1 MTNDKIIAEIERL
14 LAVLKEQTANERSI
28 AFPDTARN
36 VVITFSDGTESEGW
50 YDNVKHKW
58 FARNKDGWRAVRTNK
73 KVVAWREL
81 K

>member
-1 MTNDKIIAEIERL
+1 MTNEKLISEIERL
-14 LAVLKEQTANERSI
+14 LSVLKEQTANERSI

-50 YDNVKHKW
+50 YDNVRHKW
-58 FARNKDGWRAVRTNK
+58 FGMVGARAVRTNK